1 MRLIRRFVPLALFAS
16 VFATGIPLAPAS
28 QMKVDVSTSSV
39 QVTGANV
46 TQQES
51 HLLSRSVVS
60 DDGKLRSA
68 NASTMRT
75 APPGFRAQVE
85 NPNHGQMVGFV
96 WNGPVSAS
104 LEVRTQGSTGWTEW
118 TPADSEDGPDPQQ
131 NTVKPGIGPLWIGD
145 DAADDRSARR
155 RGSLA
160 DLRVDTLHMDV
171 QGNVNGIDSR
181 GCRCRDAAHHLARRV
196 GCRAVGIDH
205 IRLRFRTRQRAA
217 RLAVVHHTDTSNNYS
232 PAEAFGIVK
241 SIQTFEIG
249 SRGFCDISYN
259 FLVDRYGQIFEGRTN
274 SVYQTPI
281 GGHARGF
288 NTGSIGVAL
297 IGQYQT
303 GEPIPA
309 ASVPGV
315 QYNAL
320 RDLLAW
326 KFWWNGID
334 ALVVRLH
341 DQSVLVRRRLPQLQV
356 ARRDTGGAAGDRRPP
371 GRDED
376 VLPGE
381 PRRTV
386 APEAPRRCRGAG
398 RHGRAVLSARRDPL
412 AAGRLR
418 TRGRDARRLRRD
430 APGGR
435 GRRGAAHGLLG
446 LVDRPRGRGHAGR
459 GLRARRVGRGAA
471 VRIGAGARGVGLF
484 HGLGHRP
491 RRSRSTRR
499 APAATC
505 STDGAGCIRS
515 GSAPPASA
523 GYWYGWDIARDVAL
537 LPGGSGGYVLD
548 GWGGV
553 HVFGSAPPVND
564 EGYWY
569 GWDIARSI
577 ALNPGGP
584 GGYVLD
590 GWGGV
595 HAFGGAPAV
604 GISNYDP
611 TVNHTD
617 LVMLSGGRGYVLDA
631 CGYVWQ
637 VGSAPA
643 VDVSMTFNGY
653 NIGRSLVASG

>member
-1 MRLIRRFVPLALFAS
+1 MRLIRRFVPLVLFAS
-16 VFATGIPLAPAS
+16 VFATGVPLAPAG

-51 HLLSRSVVS
+51 HLLSRSVMS

-68 NASTMRT
+68 NGSTIRS
-75 APPGFRAQVE
+75 APPGFRARVE

-96 WNGPVSAS
+96 WNGPVGAS
-104 LEVRTQGSTGWTEW
+104 LEVRTQGSSGWTEW

-131 NTVKPGIGPLWIGD
+131 NVVKPGIGPLWIGD
-145 DAADDRSARR
+145 DAGTIEVRVVA
-155 RGSLA
+155 GSLA

-171 QGNVNGIDSR
+171 QGNVNGIDSAGAAVAMPHIISR
-181 GCRCRDAAHHLARRV
+181 AEWGAAPWGTNTAGCGTAPANAR
-196 GCRAVGIDH
+196 
-205 IRLRFRTRQRAA
+205 A
-217 RLAVVHHTDTSNNYS
+217 RLAVVHHTDTSNGYS
-232 PAEAFGIVK
+232 PAQAFGIVK

-249 SRGFCDISYN
+249 SRGFCDMSYN

-334 ALVVRLH
+334 ALSYDYTTSQCSSADGYPNCRWPEGTPVV
-341 DQSVLVRRRLPQLQV
+341 LPAIVGHQDVTKTSCPGNLAEPLLPKLRADV
-356 ARRDTGGAAGDRRPP
+356 AARVVTGGPFYPLDATRWQPAASGPAIATLDAYGGMHPAGAAGAVPLT
-371 GRDED
+371 GYW
-376 VLPGE
+376 GWSI
-381 PRRTV
+381 
-386 APEAPRRCRGAG
+386 ARGAVG
-398 RHGRAVLSARRDPL
+398 TP
-412 AAGRLR
+412 AAGYVLD
-418 TRGRDARRLRRD
+418 GW
-430 APGGR
+430 GG
-435 GRRGAAHGLLG
+435 
-446 LVDRPRGRGHAGR
+446 VRPYG
-459 GLRARRVGRGAA
+459 
-471 VRIGAGARGVGLF
+471 
-484 HGLGHRP
+484 
-491 RRSRSTRR
+491 S
-499 APAATC
+499 APALAVSGYFTGWDIARALAVD
-505 STDGAGCIRS
+505 SAGTGGYVLDGWG
-515 GSAPPASA
+515 GLHQVGTAPPASA

-537 LPGGSGGYVLD
+537 LPGGTGGYVLD

-553 HVFGSAPPVND
+553 HTFGSAPPVTD

-604 GISNYDP
+604 GISNFDP

-617 LVMLSGGRGYVLDA
+617 LVMLPGGRGYVLDA
-631 CGYVWQ
+631 RGYVWQ

-643 VDVSMTFNGY
+643 VDVSMTYNGY